1 MSRLLFATRNR
12 GKLAELRAL
21 VAPHGIEVD
30 SLDDVDAPGEVEEDG
45 ETFTANAEKKARAAL
60 AATGLP
66 ALADDSG
73 LDVDALDGAPGVRS
87 ARYAGPG
94 QDDAANNAKLLA
106 ALASVPDAR
115 RTARF
120 RCALAFVDAAGT
132 LTVAEG
138 TLEGRIGQAPR
149 GAGGFGYDPLFLLP
163 DGRTLAELSAAEKNA
178 ISHRGQA
185 LRKMA
190 PHLVARLT

>member
-73 LDVDALDGAPGVRS
+73 LEVDALDGAPGVRS

-138 TLEGRIGQAPR
+138 TLEGRIGHAPR